1 MTLGIAIA
9 SAQDAAAREDLEKHF
24 GTLEIDSEKVSAWI
38 GSMSSAYETAA
49 ESIGS
54 YGEAVKAAGENYEG
68 YVQQFSGG
76 ILEAFLTQ
84 TTLNEQDKEA
94 LGSYV
99 SAMVDEVKN
108 AAGQQEVH
116 LGEIIKITYDGA
128 NRATQKRRTHG
139 TKPST
144 GFSAHWKRTHKK
156 PDKT

>member
-54 YGEAVKAAGENYEG
+54 YGEAVKVAGENYE
-68 YVQQFSGG
+68 
-76 ILEAFLTQ
+76 
-84 TTLNEQDKEA
+84 
-94 LGSYV
+94 
-99 SAMVDEVKN
+99 
-108 AAGQQEVH
+108 
-116 LGEIIKITYDGA
+116 
-128 NRATQKRRTHG
+128 
-139 TKPST
+139 T
-144 GFSAHWKRTHKK
+144 GFSAHWKRTQKK

>member
-1 MTLGIAIA
+1 
-9 SAQDAAAREDLEKHF
+9 
-24 GTLEIDSEKVSAWI
+24 
-38 GSMSSAYETAA
+38 MSSAYETAA

-128 NRATQKRRTHG
+128 NQGDRL
-139 TKPST
+139 S
-144 GFSAHWKRTHKK
+144 
-156 PDKT
+156 